1 MARRRFS
8 LFALVAILWG
18 LPYLLIAIAL
28 EGFEAATIAWARV
41 ALAAV
46 VLVSVVGPRAVLRS
60 LRGKLAAVIAFAALQ
75 FVIPMVLIAHA
86 EQSVPSSLVACL
98 VATEPLW
105 IALLA
110 SRIDRAQRT
119 SVVGAIGMLVAL
131 VGMGIL
137 LGVKPP
143 GGLGG
148 AALVLVATA
157 SYSLA
162 ALRVARLTKQVP
174 PLHLIAAAL
183 AIAAIVLTP
192 LVSLPAQLPSV
203 GPVAALVALALVC
216 TSLTFPLWFALIARM
231 GAARAALVTY
241 ASPILSVA
249 LGVLVLGEQP
259 GQFAPLGLALILAGS
274 WMASRRHVDA
284 PREVRRRD
292 TNPLPQIEEHNNAS
306 KAHVRRRVVPQ
317 RGRVSP
323 TPGVAT

>member
-1 MARRRFS
+1 MPRGCFS
-8 LFALVAILWG
+8 LFALVAVLWG
-18 LPYLLIAIAL
+18 IPYVLIAVAL
-28 EGFEAATIAWARV
+28 EGFEATTVAWARV

-60 LRGKLAAVIAFAALQ
+60 LRGRLAAVCYFAALQ

-86 EQSVPSSLVACL
+86 EQSVPSALVACL

-110 SRIDRAQRT
+110 SRIDPAQQT
-119 SVVGAIGMLVAL
+119 SVVGAIGMLVGL

-137 LGVKPP
+137 VGVKPP
-143 GGLGG
+143 GGLSG

-162 ALRVARLTKQVP
+162 ALRVGRLTKQVP

-183 AIAAIVLTP
+183 AISAIVLAP
-192 LVSLPAQLPSV
+192 FVSLPSRVPSA
-203 GPVAALVALALVC
+203 GPVAALVAIAVVC
-216 TSLTFPLWFALIARM
+216 TSLTFPLWFALIART

-241 ASPILSVA
+241 ASPVVSVA
-249 LGVLVLGEQP
+249 LGVLLLGEQP

-274 WMASRRHVDA
+274 WTASRQAATATHDTKFEDA
-284 PREVRRRD
+284 VRTCTAD
-292 TNPLPQIEEHNNAS
+292 LEEHNNAT
-306 KAHVRRRVVPQ
+306 H
-317 RGRVSP
+317 
-323 TPGVAT
+323 GVAT